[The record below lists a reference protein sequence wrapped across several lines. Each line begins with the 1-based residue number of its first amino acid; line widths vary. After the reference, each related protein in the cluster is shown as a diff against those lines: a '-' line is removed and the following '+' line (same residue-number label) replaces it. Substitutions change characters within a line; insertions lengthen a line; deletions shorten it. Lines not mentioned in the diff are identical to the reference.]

1 MTIEQLLEDDLYYIA
16 LVIVVCANSFGLG
29 LVIGWIITI

>member
-16 LVIVVCANSFGLG
+16 AVIVVCANSFGLG
-29 LVIGWIITI
+29 LAIGWITTI